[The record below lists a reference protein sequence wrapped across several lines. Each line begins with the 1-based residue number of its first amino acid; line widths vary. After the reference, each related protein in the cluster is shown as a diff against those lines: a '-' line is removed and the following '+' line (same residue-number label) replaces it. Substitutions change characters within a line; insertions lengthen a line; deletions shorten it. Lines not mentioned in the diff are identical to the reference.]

1 MSNVVDMPADQTRDA
16 LVRLLHRA
24 GITEFVLVGYD
35 KDSLECVISDLDNG
49 SDILW
54 HLRRTEHKLM
64 RAADGMVC
72 IDDSSP
78 A

>member
-1 MSNVVDMPADQTRDA
+1 MSADVLEFPDNKEA
-16 LVRLLHRA
+16 IIRLLKRV
-24 GITEFVLVGYD
+24 GITEFVLVGCD
-35 KDSLECVISDLDNG
+35 KDGFEVIVTDLENG